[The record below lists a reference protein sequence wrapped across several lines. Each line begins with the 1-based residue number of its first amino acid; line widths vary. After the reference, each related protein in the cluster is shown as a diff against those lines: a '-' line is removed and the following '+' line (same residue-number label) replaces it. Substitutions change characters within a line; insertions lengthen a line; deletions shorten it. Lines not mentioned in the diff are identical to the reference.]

1 MEKDRKEIPKKEISP
16 LVKNILFLMK
26 DEDDLSFANGHSKK
40 KMTEIL
46 IETEDVFK
54 DFLKNGDEEPFLE
67 FIDSDLEIAQFL
79 SKRRSCFKIS
89 DRSYQTQGSVLSHM
103 REQLGKE

>member
-1 MEKDRKEIPKKEISP
+1 MEKDRKETPEKKISP

-54 DFLKNGDEEPFLE
+54 NFLQDGKEEPFLE
-67 FIDSDLEIAQFL
+67 FIDSDPEIAQFL
-79 SKRRSCFKIS
+79 SKRRICFRTGGS
-89 DRSYQTQGSVLSHM
+89 SYQTQGSVLSHM
-103 REQLGKE
+103 REQLSKE